1 MKEITK
7 IPGLNQ
13 ISLDMFKLLE
23 KKILLDCRLVNSSW
37 KNVLDQPIFWLE
49 KLKSGNRYVKG
60 YQLSIVQ
67 DLDNNKDDLK
77 EEFIL
82 ILIKIC
88 NKKQIQ
94 LLDVFVE
101 LKKSKRIPA
110 LMKFLDQPKYFGWKN
125 WSQWIETTK
134 Q

>member
-82 ILIKIC
+82 ILIKILC

-110 LMKFLDQPKYFGWKN
+110 LMKFILDQPKYFGWKN
-125 WSQWIETTK
+125 
-134 Q
+134 